1 MADSQDATN
10 HAKEGI
16 KTKSPIITF
25 ENLQRQS
32 LENHVKSPPTPGR
45 SLREKPPGG
54 QGRRNSTTDSPQS
67 AREHRT
73 LAGSPGKRGSLQLMS
88 PEFTLIKEL
97 RNFYAPENES
107 SQRED
112 TNLLKRESIRFHP
125 RVQATLK
132 KHWNAVDSTHDNKLS
147 KV

>member
-1 MADSQDATN
+1 
-10 HAKEGI
+10 
-16 KTKSPIITF
+16 
-25 ENLQRQS
+25 
-32 LENHVKSPPTPGR
+32 
-45 SLREKPPGG
+45 
-54 QGRRNSTTDSPQS
+54 
-67 AREHRT
+67 
-73 LAGSPGKRGSLQLMS
+73 MS

-132 KHWNAVDSTHDNKLS
+132 KLWNAVDSTHDNKLS